1 MSYFAVLDTETNW
14 YNEVMSIGLVV
25 ADADTFRPVE
35 TQYYI
40 FDPEYQIGGMFSSAL
55 VLRNQKNIRAGRGEA
70 LDGIAAWL
78 RSFGVRSLFAYNAN
92 FDCGMLPEFS
102 DYRWHDIMRLAAY
115 RQYNDAI
122 PDCADCFG
130 TGRMKSGYGVEPM
143 MRLLSGNQRYT
154 EKHNALCDAVDELE
168 IMRLL
173 GHELEMYEKTLLR
186 R

>member
-25 ADADTFRPVE
+25 SDSDAFRPVE
-35 TQYYI
+35 TKYFI
-40 FDPEYQIGGMFSSAL
+40 LDPDFKCGGMFSSAL
-55 VLRNQKNIRAGRGEA
+55 TMRGQKSILAGRADA
-70 LDGIAAWL
+70 LDRIGAWL
-78 RSFGVRSLFAYNAN
+78 RSFEVRSLFAYNAS
-92 FDCGMLPEFS
+92 FDCGMLPELS
-102 DYRWHDIMRLAAY
+102 DYCWHDIMRLAAY

-143 MRLLSGNQRYT
+143 MRLLSGNQRYA

-173 GHELEMYEKTLLR
+173 GHELEMYQKAILR

>member
-25 ADADTFRPVE
+25 SDSDTFKPVE
-35 TQYYI
+35 TRYYI
-40 FDPEYQIGGMFSSAL
+40 LDPEYQIGGMFSSAL
-55 VLRNQKNIRAGRGEA
+55 VLRNQKNTRAERGEA
-70 LDGIAAWL
+70 LARITAWL
-78 RSFGVRSLFAYNAN
+78 RSFAVQSLFAYNAN
-92 FDCGMLPEFS
+92 FDYGVLPELS
-102 DYRWHDIMRLAAY
+102 NYRWHDIMRLAAY

-122 PDCADCFG
+122 PDCVVCCG

-143 MRLLSGNQRYT
+143 MRLLTGNQRYT
-154 EKHNALCDAVDELE
+154 EKHNALCDAADELE

-173 GHELEMYEKTLLR
+173 GHELEMYEKAVLR